1 MKSIGEKTPEQNVE
15 EIPNKV
21 EVTLSQAIGRAG
33 KDKGTVIEV
42 RCPSAH
48 DILECGYPV
57 KLNGESYNYDAIRA
71 LIERCTNIANPDQA
85 VRELK
90 GRDLSVLIGAIAGF
104 LL

>member
-1 MKSIGEKTPEQNVE
+1 MKSISEKNPEPNVE

-21 EVTLSQAIGRAG
+21 EVTLSNDIGRAG
-33 KDKGTVIEV
+33 KEKGKVIEV
-42 RCPSAH
+42 TCPSAH

-57 KLNGESYNYDAIRA
+57 RLNGESYNYEAVRA

-85 VRELK
+85 MRDLG